1 MRTFKLQ
8 TFKDADVRANAQ
20 SRKLVH
26 APGVHGQVRASSTS
40 GSLCTLLYRTA
51 QSTVVQYLYFKPKM
65 SRNRGKGSGE
75 TADTAETHE
84 L

>member
-8 TFKDADVRANAQ
+8 TFKDVNVRANAQ

-51 QSTVVQYLYFKPKM
+51 QSTVMQYLYFQPKM
-65 SRNRGKGSGE
+65 SRNRSKGSGE
-75 TADTAETHE
+75 IAGTAETHQ